1 MGCPQT
7 FPVRAL
13 FLLSHSDTL
22 QYPAGWLTMATIFIW
37 IFDAVDDDY
46 DIYDDVQGDIHYDD
60 DD

>member
-1 MGCPQT
+1 M
-7 FPVRAL
+7 RAL

-22 QYPAGWLTMATIFIW
+22 RYPAGWLTMMTYFGVN
-37 IFDAVDDDY
+37 FYLDFCCGVDDDY